1 MQWVITSH
9 GSEWPSLKS
18 LQMINAGEIN
28 SYCWWEWKLVQPLW
42 RTVWKFLKKPKIEIL
57 YDPATLFLCIS
68 KKDESSNSKSYIRL
82 MFIAALFT
90 IAKIWK
96 QLKCLPKDDKY
107 INIYIYCS
115 NMDGPRDYL
124 TKWSKSER
132 ERDTL
137 WYSLLSGCKNICGFG
152 PWILNHYN

>member
-1 MQWVITSH
+1 
-9 GSEWPSLKS
+9 
-18 LQMINAGEIN
+18 MINAGEIN

-42 RTVWKFLKKPKIEIL
+42 RTVWKFLKKLKELP

-68 KKDESSNSKSYIRL
+68 KKDESFNSKSYIHS

-96 QLKCLPKDDKY
+96 QHKCLPKDDKY
-107 INIYIYCS
+107 INIYIFQQH
-115 NMDGPRDYL
+115 GWTWDYH

-132 ERDTL
+132 ERNTV
-137 WYSLLSGCKNICGFG
+137 WYHLPSGCKNICGFG
-152 PWILNHYN
+152 PCILNHYN